1 MIDEL
6 SIVSSDLWTDSDS
19 RLEKIFMIIEK
30 VFPCLSVITV
40 ADLFQL
46 PPVRWKLL
54 FLQFSDKNS
63 MEHLSDL

>member
-19 RLEKIFMIIEK
+19 RLEKTFMIIEK

-46 PPVRWKLL
+46 PPVR
-54 FLQFSDKNS
+54 
-63 MEHLSDL
+63 

>member
-30 VFPCLSVITV
+30 VFPSLSVITI

-46 PPVRWKLL
+46 PQVRWKLL